1 VPRAGLTQEV
11 VIGEAARLIDQRGID
26 GLSLA
31 VLAEKLGVRG
41 PSLYKHVDG
50 VPALRRGV
58 MLAAKRALGDTM
70 AHAAVGRSGDEALT
84 ALCLAY
90 RAWALNHPGQYPLT
104 MRAPVP
110 DDEED
115 STVSARLVGI
125 AYRVLA
131 GYGLEG
137 DDAVDATR
145 FFRSALHGYVSL
157 ETSGGFALP
166 VDLDRSFQ
174 RLVDSVVTAISIWPV
189 RHGAPAA
196 EAPDVPG
203 NEPVGRTSTNPRD

>member
-1 VPRAGLTQEV
+1 VPRAGLTQDV

-31 VLAEKLGVRG
+31 VLAEQLGVRG

-58 MLAAKRALGDTM
+58 MLAAKRALGDAM
-70 AHAAVGRSGDEALT
+70 AHAAVGRSGAEAIT
-84 ALCLAY
+84 AFCLAY
-90 RAWALNHPGQYPLT
+90 RAWALDHPGQYPLT
-104 MRAPVP
+104 MRAAAP

-115 STVSARLVGI
+115 AAVSAQLVDV
-125 AYRVLA
+125 AYKVLA
-131 GYGLEG
+131 GYGLKG

-174 RLVDSVVTAISIWPV
+174 RLIDSVVTAISTWPV
-189 RHGAPAA
+189 R
-196 EAPDVPG
+196 
-203 NEPVGRTSTNPRD
+203 

>member
-1 VPRAGLTQEV
+1 M
-11 VIGEAARLIDQRGID
+11 IGEAARLIDQRGID

-31 VLAEKLGVRG
+31 VLAEQLGVRG

-50 VPALRRGV
+50 VDALRRGV
-58 MLAAKRALGDTM
+58 MLAAKRALGDAM
-70 AHAAVGRSGDEALT
+70 AHAAVGRSGADAIK
-84 ALCLAY
+84 AVCLAY
-90 RAWALNHPGQYPLT
+90 RAWALDHPGQYPLS
-104 MRAPVP
+104 MRAPAP

-115 STVSARLVGI
+115 AAVSAQLVGI

-145 FFRSALHGYVSL
+145 FFRSALHGYVAL

-174 RLVDSVVTAISIWPV
+174 RLVGSVVTAISTWPV
-189 RHGAPAA
+189 QHREPAARPSEIPGNAPA
-196 EAPDVPG
+196 
-203 NEPVGRTSTNPRD
+203 GRISNNPRE